1 MARSSFRDTHFGVND
16 MRPLFLTRITR
27 SPSLRWLLHKLI
39 SRIARQL
46 RGIERPAV
54 RQMSDADLHA
64 IELVMAFTAGVC
76 AVGIPTIVYLM
87 FQLMR
92 PTC

>member
-1 MARSSFRDTHFGVND
+1 
-16 MRPLFLTRITR
+16 MRPIFLSRITR
-27 SPSLRWLLHKLI
+27 VPSFRWFVRRLVN
-39 SRIARQL
+39 RIVRQL
-46 RGIERPAV
+46 RGIERPSV